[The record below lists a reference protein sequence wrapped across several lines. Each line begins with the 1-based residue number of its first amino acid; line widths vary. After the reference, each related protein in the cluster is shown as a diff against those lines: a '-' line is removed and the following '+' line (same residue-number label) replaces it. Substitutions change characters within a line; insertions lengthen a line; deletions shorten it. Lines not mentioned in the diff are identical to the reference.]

1 MTRST
6 QLGPERRQA
15 ILQRLRTDGGATI
28 AEISAVTGASPAT
41 VHRDLKVLSDIGAIE
56 RVRGGALL
64 KQELDDP
71 AVATERVKN
80 VGEKEAIAQV
90 AAQLITHDVTS
101 IFLEASTTV
110 QRLVPHLAG
119 LPGKLFITNSPEI
132 GLELSHRSC
141 EVILIGGEL
150 RERTLASIGQLAIQ
164 ALESLVI
171 DLAFIGVSALDAQ
184 GLSCMN
190 LTEAETKTAILRS
203 ASHRIAICDSSKLG
217 RRALASVG
225 DLGSIDHLVTDTD
238 APSAL
243 IEKLRAAGL
252 AVTQAEA

>member
-6 QLGPERRQA
+6 QLGPERRQL
-15 ILQRLRTDGGATI
+15 IMQRLRTAGGATI

-41 VHRDLKVLSDIGAIE
+41 VHRDLKILSDLGAIE

-71 AVATERVKN
+71 AAITERVKN
-80 VGEKEAIAQV
+80 VVEKEAIAQ
-90 AAQLITHDVTS
+90 ASAGFITDDVTS
-101 IFLEASTTV
+101 VFLEASTTV
-110 QRLVPHLAG
+110 QRLVPYVAD
-119 LPGKLFITNSPEI
+119 LPGKVFITNSPEI

-190 LTEAETKTAILRS
+190 LTEAETKSAILRS
-203 ASHRIAICDSSKLG
+203 VSRRIALCDSSKLG

-225 DLGSIDHLVTDTD
+225 NLRAIDHLVTDAH
-238 APSAL
+238 APQDL
-243 IEKLRAAGL
+243 IEQFRTAGL
-252 AVTQAEA
+252 DITLTET